1 MQNWKRVFI
10 LLMLVAVGPCLAGEY
25 FNSDGVRI
33 YYAVEGK
40 GEPVV
45 LIHGWVVDSSMWGA
59 VATTLAREFRVIALD
74 CRGHGKSDKP
84 HDPQAYGPQIAQDV
98 VRLLDHLGIVRA
110 HLVGYSMGAILA
122 GEILAEHPE
131 RVLSAVFAGGAPVLE
146 WDEDDLR
153 ETEAFLD
160 RWNRDGLL
168 QLLTRL
174 VLGDVDRVALTWA
187 NRSLREIR
195 VSPTALQAYPGPV
208 LFIYGSNDWPS
219 TKRYV
224 AAARLAFRQS
234 DLVVIPGADHLST
247 PSRREF
253 AKNILQFLC
262 AARPPSAPCETQAQ
276 PERSAPVHPAPHRF
290 ARDLR
295 GW

>member
-1 MQNWKRVFI
+1 MRNWKRAFL
-10 LLMLVAVGPCLAGEY
+10 LLMLVAGDLCLAGGY

-33 YYAVEGK
+33 YYAVEGN

-45 LIHGWVVDSSMWGA
+45 LIHGWAVDSSMWGA
-59 VATTLAREFRVIALD
+59 VATTLAPQFRVITLD

-84 HDPQAYGPQIAQDV
+84 HDPRAYGPQMAQDV
-98 VRLLDHLGIVRA
+98 VRLLDHLGIARA
-110 HLVGYSMGAILA
+110 HLVGYSMGAILV

-131 RVLSAVFAGGAPVLE
+131 RVLSAVFAGGAPVLQ
-146 WDEDDLR
+146 WDAGDLR
-153 ETEAFLD
+153 ETDAFLD

-168 QLLTRL
+168 QLVTRL
-174 VLGDVDRVALTWA
+174 VLGDVDRVALTLA

-195 VSPTALQAYPGPV
+195 VSTEALQAYLGPV

-224 AAARLAFRQS
+224 AAARGAFRQS
-234 DLVVIPGADHLST
+234 KQVVLPGADHLST

-253 AKNILQFLC
+253 AEAILQFLC
-262 AARPPSAPCETQAQ
+262 AARQPAAPGEILPRSEGSACFHQ
-276 PERSAPVHPAPHRF
+276 
-290 ARDLR
+290 
-295 GW
+295 